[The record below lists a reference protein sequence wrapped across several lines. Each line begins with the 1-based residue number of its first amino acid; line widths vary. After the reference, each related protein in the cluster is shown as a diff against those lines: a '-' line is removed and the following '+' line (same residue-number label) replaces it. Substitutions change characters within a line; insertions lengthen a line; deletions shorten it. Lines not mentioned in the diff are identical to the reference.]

1 MCLYGCGYI
10 WFFNGFKYKIY
21 QKKKNLTVQ
30 RTLNEKQSNMQL
42 YNLHNIHKKFVVL
55 IFVIIFPLVMC

>member
-1 MCLYGCGYI
+1 MAVDIYGSLMVSSTK
-10 WFFNGFKYKIY
+10 FT
-21 QKKKNLTVQ
+21 KKKNLTVQ